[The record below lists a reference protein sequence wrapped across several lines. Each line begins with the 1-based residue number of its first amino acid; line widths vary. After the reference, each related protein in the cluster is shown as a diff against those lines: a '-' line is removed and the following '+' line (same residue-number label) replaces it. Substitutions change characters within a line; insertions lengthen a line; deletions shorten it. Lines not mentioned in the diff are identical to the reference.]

1 MGNYRYLFDTD
12 ILINWLAEEKS
23 LWKAPLSL
31 ITLHEEGKIDIFI
44 SLLSFFELRFV
55 LRRKK
60 KFEDDVIENAIVDMS
75 SKFNVSVPDSLVLLK
90 ANKLQANHPL
100 DPFDSIL
107 LALAKTINVDALIT
121 RDKELREISKKY
133 IQTMGPEEALGMIK

>member
-121 RDKELREISKKY
+121 RDKELGKISKKY
-133 IQTMGPEEALGMIK
+133 IQTMEPEEALEMIE

>member
-1 MGNYRYLFDTD
+1 
-12 ILINWLAEEKS
+12 
-23 LWKAPLSL
+23 
-31 ITLHEEGKIDIFI
+31 
-44 SLLSFFELRFV
+44 
-55 LRRKK
+55 
-60 KFEDDVIENAIVDMS
+60 MS

-133 IQTMGPEEALGMIK
+133 IQTMEPEEALGIIK